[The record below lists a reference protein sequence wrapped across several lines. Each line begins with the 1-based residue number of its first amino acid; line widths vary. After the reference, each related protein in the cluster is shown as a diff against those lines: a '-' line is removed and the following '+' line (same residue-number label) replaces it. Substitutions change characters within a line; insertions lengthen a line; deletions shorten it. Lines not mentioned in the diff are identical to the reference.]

1 MSNEKRIETSELIER
16 YLSYKLVVQE
26 RSEKTVDEYRLD
38 LRQFFRFVVA
48 KRHGVMTDSDE
59 YENLSI
65 EEVDE
70 AFVKT
75 VSARDILEFLTYER
89 NKRDNQ
95 PSARARKLSAIK
107 SFFKYITVHERIT
120 EKNVAADIEG
130 PKLKK
135 ALPKF
140 LTEEESIELLRA
152 VAEDKHSHS
161 RVRDYCMITLF
172 LNCGMRL
179 SELVGINLSDIAT
192 DMTSLRVVGKGNK
205 ERMVYLNSACTNAL
219 AEWIVVRLNGKTVV
233 KDKDALFISNRGTRI
248 SNQMVQKT
256 VEKYLKL
263 AGLGNRKLSTHKLR
277 HTAAT
282 LLYQK
287 GGVDVL
293 TLKEILGHEQL
304 STTQIY
310 THVSNKEVERAA
322 SLHPLADIT
331 RKEIVESDMF
341 YEEDA
346 PNDSEEDK

>member
-1 MSNEKRIETSELIER
+1 MANDIKTSALIEK
-16 YLSYKLVVQE
+16 YLNYKLVVQE

-38 LRQFFRFVVA
+38 LRSFFRFIIA
-48 KRHGVMTDSDE
+48 QRNGIDTEGDE
-59 YENLSI
+59 FAELSI
-65 EEVDE
+65 ESVDE
-70 AFVKT
+70 EFVKT
-75 VSARDILEFLTYER
+75 VTSLEILEYLTFER
-89 NKRDNQ
+89 NKRGNQ
-95 PSARARKLSAIK
+95 PSARARKLSSIK
-107 SFFKYITVHERIT
+107 SFFKYITVHEHLT
-120 EKNVAADIEG
+120 EKNVAVDIES

-135 ALPKF
+135 TLPKY

-152 VAEDKHSHS
+152 ILNDKSSKS
-161 RVRDYCMITLF
+161 RSRDFCMITLF

-192 DMTSLRVVGKGNK
+192 DRTSLRVVGKGNK
-205 ERMVYLNSACTNAL
+205 ERMVYLNDSCRAAIGEYL
-219 AEWIVVRLNGKTVV
+219 SVRSKSEIKEKN
-233 KDKDALFISNRGTRI
+233 ALFISNRGTRI

-256 VEKYLKL
+256 VEKYLLL

-310 THVSNKEVERAA
+310 THISNKAVEDAA
-322 SLHPLADIT
+322 YRHPLANMTRRDIS
-331 RKEIVESDMF
+331 IDSGSGDIDSD
-341 YEEDA
+341 ENGTAE
-346 PNDSEEDK
+346 NE